1 MLVVLT
7 DQVFPDA
14 DLEAAMLTAAGHRLE
29 VAGSSA
35 ELEDL
40 LPRADAILTAF
51 LPMPADVI
59 SSMRNAKIIARY
71 GIGVDNVDL
80 VAAAARG
87 ITVTNVP
94 DYCVEEVAT
103 HTVGML
109 LALVRKLREA
119 EAHLRAGGWGVS
131 ALGPM
136 PRLSEM
142 TVGLVGIGRI
152 GTLVCHTL
160 QPLGPRLIAFDPFVP
175 SAPDGVELVSLPEL
189 LASSDAVLLH
199 APLTSSTRHLIDASA
214 IASMKPT
221 AVVVNAARGG
231 LVDLAAVTG
240 ALREGRL
247 GGAALD
253 VFEREPLSLTEIEG
267 VPGLYVSPHVAY
279 YSGAAVR
286 ESQTK
291 ATTQVIKVLAGQ
303 APDYPVRTAVEGTT
317 T

>member
-1 MLVVLT
+1 
-7 DQVFPDA
+7 
-14 DLEAAMLTAAGHRLE
+14 LETA
-29 VAGSSA
+29 SSPA
-35 ELEDL
+35 HLDELL
-40 LPRADAILTAF
+40 SRADAVLTAF
-51 LPMPADVI
+51 LPLPADVI
-59 SSMRNAKIIARY
+59 ARMANVRIIARY
-71 GIGVDNVDL
+71 GIGVDNVD
-80 VAAAARG
+80 VAAAAARG

-119 EAHLRAGGWGVS
+119 ESHLRTGGWGTS
-131 ALGPM
+131 SLGPV
-136 PRLSEM
+136 PRLSDM

-152 GTLVCHTL
+152 GSLVCRTL
-160 QPLGPRLIAFDPFVP
+160 RPLGPRLIAHDPF
-175 SAPDGVELVSLPEL
+175 AQATHDGVELVSLEEL
-189 LASSDAVLLH
+189 LGTSDAVLLH
-199 APLTSSTRHLIDASA
+199 APLTPSTRHLIDASA
-214 IASMKPT
+214 IATMKPT

-231 LVDLAAVTG
+231 LVDLTAVTS

-253 VFEREPLSLTEIEG
+253 VFEREPVSLPEIDG

-279 YSGAAVR
+279 YSEAAIR

-303 APDYPVRTAVEGTT
+303 EPDYPVRPVGEETAP
-317 T
+317 